1 MHVEDET
8 ILRKVHFF
16 DGCEDLEMSD
26 DLRDL
31 LNSKLSK
38 IDNDFKTKMKQLQK
52 INNESYTKLLK
63 FKILNDGAFSL
74 EEMNA

>member
-1 MHVEDET
+1 LKNLQEYERLKLLSPKDALPKHVPTMHVEDET

-38 IDNDFKTKMKQLQK
+38 IDNDFKTKMK
-52 INNESYTKLLK
+52 
-63 FKILNDGAFSL
+63 
-74 EEMNA
+74 